1 MKRIFLTCAA
11 LLFSSQALADE
22 CASASTQLEMNRC
35 AAAQYQAA
43 DKKLNETYQ
52 SAIKRA
58 QPPQRE
64 LLQKSAGGMDC
75 TAGRRLRS
83 DSLRYGGRQRATH
96 DRQPV
101 PDR

>member
-11 LLFSSQALADE
+11 LWFSSQALADE

-52 SAIKRA
+52 KIGRA
-58 QPPQRE
+58 
-64 LLQKSAGGMDC
+64 
-75 TAGRRLRS
+75 
-83 DSLRYGGRQRATH
+83 
-96 DRQPV
+96 
-101 PDR
+101 

>member
-1 MKRIFLTCAA
+1 MEPLLASEERMKRIFLTCAA

-64 LLQKSAGGMDC
+64 LLQK
-75 TAGRRLRS
+75 RRWHGLHCGTPIA
-83 DSLRYGGRQRATH
+83 L
-96 DRQPV
+96 
-101 PDR
+101 

>member
-52 SAIKRA
+52 SA
-58 QPPQRE
+58 
-64 LLQKSAGGMDC
+64 
-75 TAGRRLRS
+75 LRS
-83 DSLRYGGRQRATH
+83 
-96 DRQPV
+96 
-101 PDR
+101 